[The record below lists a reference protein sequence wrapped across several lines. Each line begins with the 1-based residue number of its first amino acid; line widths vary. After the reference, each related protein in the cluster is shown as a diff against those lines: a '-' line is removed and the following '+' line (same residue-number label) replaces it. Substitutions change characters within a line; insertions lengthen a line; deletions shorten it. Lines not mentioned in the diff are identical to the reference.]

1 MANAVASFWFY
12 FHGDVLRGIFF
23 LGGANLSMM
32 MTLNFIKLIDN
43 IKAVTPMRPNIKNLP
58 EIMHDAGLDYDKEM
72 KLIKQEIQD
81 HKDIAYK
88 TKEKS

>member
-1 MANAVASFWFY
+1 MIYKWATAISAVFVMANAIASFWFY

-43 IKAVTPMRPNIKNLP
+43 ITAVNPMRR
-58 EIMHDAGLDYDKEM
+58 
-72 KLIKQEIQD
+72 
-81 HKDIAYK
+81 
-88 TKEKS
+88 KS